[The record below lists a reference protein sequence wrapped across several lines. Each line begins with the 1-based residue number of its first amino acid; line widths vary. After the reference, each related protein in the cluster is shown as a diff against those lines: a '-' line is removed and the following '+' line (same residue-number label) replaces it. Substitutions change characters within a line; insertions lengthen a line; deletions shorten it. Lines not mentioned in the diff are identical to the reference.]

1 METSLRLRTLLEC
14 FLAVPIWVRQ
24 QAWSRF
30 FTSLAANPEPH
41 FIASTRA
48 ELLHSYIDTQ
58 LRLGLEPEHKDVLQR
73 YRLEIAGYHQ
83 RFLEVAAEEQ
93 FERLEGVFEWIRLN
107 LGPWPV

>member
-1 METSLRLRTLLEC
+1 GN
-14 FLAVPIWVRQ
+14 FFAFAYLARMLSRSSHLGKAAGVWN
-24 QAWSRF
+24 RF

-107 LGPWPV
+107 L